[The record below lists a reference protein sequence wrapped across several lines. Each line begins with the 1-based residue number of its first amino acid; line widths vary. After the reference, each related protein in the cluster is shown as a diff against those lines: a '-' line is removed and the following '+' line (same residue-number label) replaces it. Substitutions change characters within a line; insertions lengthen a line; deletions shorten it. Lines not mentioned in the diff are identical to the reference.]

1 MEPDQ
6 VITAVKKETG
16 IKLSAA
22 DPVLAAAAINAVLL
36 DAALVKLNHSI
47 EAALG
52 KFAAFNAQNEA
63 AAKRAASEVI
73 NSAADWLG
81 TRFKE
86 AAQEAT
92 AEMLV
97 EMRKETAK
105 AEKASRIA
113 VGAAYA
119 SGIIGAGALSAILG
133 FGLAGL

>member
-6 VITAVKKETG
+6 VIAAVRKETG

-22 DPVLAAAAINAVLL
+22 DPVLAAAAINGVLL
-36 DAALVKLNHSI
+36 DAALAKLGHSM
-47 EAALG
+47 ETALG
-52 KFAAFNAQNEA
+52 KFAALGSQNEA

-73 NSAADWLG
+73 NGAADWLG

-86 AAQEAT
+86 TAQEAT
-92 AEMLV
+92 AEMLT
-97 EMRKETAK
+97 EMRRETAR
-105 AEKASRIA
+105 AEKASRVA
-113 VGAAYA
+113 VRAAYA

>member
-6 VITAVKKETG
+6 VIAAVRKETG
-16 IKLSAA
+16 IKLNAA
-22 DPVLAAAAINAVLL
+22 DPVLAAAAINGVLL
-36 DAALVKLNHSI
+36 DAALTKLGHSI

-52 KFAAFNAQNEA
+52 KFAALNSQNEA

-86 AAQEAT
+86 TAQEAT

-97 EMRKETAK
+97 EMRQETAR

-113 VGAAYA
+113 VRAAYA

>member
-6 VITAVKKETG
+6 VITAVRKETG
-16 IKLSAA
+16 IKLSVA

>member
-6 VITAVKKETG
+6 VIAAVRKETG

-36 DAALVKLNHSI
+36 DAALAELSHSM

-52 KFAAFNAQNEA
+52 KFAALNAQNEA
-63 AAKRAASEVI
+63 AAKRAAFDVI

-81 TRFKE
+81 ARFKE
-86 AAQEAT
+86 TAQEAT
-92 AEMLV
+92 AEMLA
-97 EMRKETAK
+97 EMRKETAR
-105 AEKASRIA
+105 AEKASR
-113 VGAAYA
+113 VTVRAAHG